1 MPEESSSL
9 PFASYHRA
17 SQVGAG
23 SFGSVLTV
31 YNDEGEQFALKLFF
45 KGDNDNDDD
54 DDESA
59 VPLELGTLR
68 EISCLRFLRGR
79 TEESHHPHI
88 IRLVDIQPEWSEEE
102 GGAGTSGCL
111 GMAMPW
117 FPCSLAKAIEQKR
130 FQSDKRVKVQ
140 IAHDLLAAVEFLH
153 KNGIMHRDI
162 KSDNILLQQDE
173 NSWRAVLTDFSLAK
187 VFVDKKDNY
196 AGHTGEVGTLV
207 YSAPEILNDEEYDAS
222 VDLWSVGV
230 VLIELL
236 KQETT
241 PGLKAKQIVPHIQTI
256 LKGLSDQPF
265 PDLIRSLLK
274 VDPAERLSANEALQH
289 ELFSKFQLDVPNS
302 SILNVKDVLP
312 YEYTSDLSKN
322 AREKRLALIKKAC
335 AYLESESPL
344 TAKAAFEYS
353 TQLDQ
358 LDDNV
363 NESQS
368 LLDCVVLAHRF
379 FEVEHPDL
387 DALDEE
393 DKGIFAEWSLSEYV
407 ENESTLFMLLDY
419 CLYPRFY
426 E

>member
-1 MPEESSSL
+1 MPEESL

-45 KGDNDNDDD
+45 KGENDDE

-68 EISCLRFLRGR
+68 EISCLRFLRGK
-79 TEESHHPHI
+79 TEASHHPHI

-117 FPCSLAKAIEQKR
+117 FPCSLAKAIEQKQ

-187 VFVDKKDNY
+187 AFVDEKDNY
-196 AGHTGEVGTLV
+196 TGHTGEVGTLV
-207 YSAPEILNDEEYDAS
+207 YSAPEVLNDEEYDAS
-222 VDLWSVGV
+222 VDLWSAGV

-236 KQETT
+236 KQDTI
-241 PGLKAKQIVPHIQTI
+241 PALKAKQILPYIQAI
-256 LKGLSDQPF
+256 LKELSDQPF
-265 PDLIRSLLK
+265 PDLIRGLLK
-274 VDPAERLSANEALQH
+274 LDPDKRLSAEEALQH

-302 SILNVKDVLP
+302 SVLSIEAILP
-312 YEYTSDLSKN
+312 YEYKSELSQKTK
-322 AREKRLALIKKAC
+322 EKRLAKIKKAC
-335 AYLESESPL
+335 QYLGSESPL
-344 TAKAAFEYS
+344 TPKAAFEYS

-358 LDDNV
+358 IDDNV
-363 NESQS
+363 DDSQS

-379 FEVEHPDL
+379 FDFEHPDL

-393 DKGIFAEWSLSEYV
+393 DKGIFAEWSLSEYI

>member
-1 MPEESSSL
+1 MSEDAL

-45 KGDNDNDDD
+45 KGENDDE
-54 DDESA
+54 DDEST

-68 EISCLRFLRGR
+68 EISCLRFLRGK
-79 TEESHHPHI
+79 TEASHHPHI
-88 IRLVDIQPEWSEEE
+88 IRLVDIQPEWSDEEG

-117 FPCSLAKAIEQKR
+117 YPCSLAKAIDQKK
-130 FQSDKRVKVQ
+130 FQNDKRVKVQ
-140 IAHDLLAAVEFLH
+140 IAHDLLAAVQFLH

-187 VFVDKKDNY
+187 AFVHRKDNY
-196 AGHTGEVGTLV
+196 TGHTGEVGTLV
-207 YSAPEILNDEEYDAS
+207 YSAPEVLNDEEYDAS

-230 VLIELL
+230 VLVELL
-236 KQETT
+236 KQETI
-241 PGLKAKQIVPHIQTI
+241 PGLKVKQILPHIQGI
-256 LKGLSDQPF
+256 LSELSVQPF
-265 PDLIRSLLK
+265 PDLIRRLLQ
-274 VDPAERLSANEALQH
+274 VDPDERLSAEEALQH
-289 ELFSKFQLDVPNS
+289 ELFSKFQLDAPNS
-302 SILNVKDVLP
+302 SVLTMKEVLP
-312 YEYTSDLSKN
+312 YDYKSELSQKKK
-322 AREKRLALIKKAC
+322 EKRLVKIKKAC
-335 AYLESESPL
+335 QYLASESPL
-344 TAKAAFEYS
+344 TPRAAFEYS

-358 LDDNV
+358 LDDSV
-363 NESQS
+363 DESQS

-387 DALDEE
+387 NALDEE
-393 DKGIFAEWSLSEYV
+393 EKGIFAEWSMSEYV

-426 E
+426 ESET

>member
-23 SFGSVLTV
+23 SYGSVLTV

-45 KGDNDNDDD
+45 KGDNDDDDD

-68 EISCLRFLRGR
+68 EISCLRFLRGQ
-79 TEESHHPHI
+79 TEASHHPHI

-117 FPCSLAKAIEQKR
+117 YPCSLAKAIEQKK
-130 FQSDKRVKVQ
+130 FQNDKRVKVQ
-140 IAHDLLAAVEFLH
+140 IAHDLLAAVDFLH

-187 VFVDKKDNY
+187 AFVNGKDNY

-236 KQETT
+236 KQETI
-241 PGLKAKQIVPHIQTI
+241 PGLKAKQIVPHIQAI

-274 VDPAERLSANEALQH
+274 MDPAERLTANEALQH

-302 SILNVKDVLP
+302 SKLNVKDVLP
-312 YEYTSDLSKN
+312 YEYTSDLSKK

-344 TAKAAFEYS
+344 TAKAALNTARNS
-353 TQLDQ
+353 INWMT
-358 LDDNV
+358 
-363 NESQS
+363 
-368 LLDCVVLAHRF
+368 
-379 FEVEHPDL
+379 
-387 DALDEE
+387 
-393 DKGIFAEWSLSEYV
+393 
-407 ENESTLFMLLDY
+407 M
-419 CLYPRFY
+419 
-426 E
+426 